1 MKLILVL
8 WIKERSLDKI
18 QGRTS
23 LKINGSD
30 TAAMNQKYT
39 RAVGVVTGVIL
50 IILFGT
56 PGYAKEPCRPIE
68 ERPIKIEAWVS
79 KKDMK
84 DYRMLRNKFE
94 AMGYTYAA
102 LWPYPG
108 RNPSRV
114 VAIGQ
119 CVPAYIAR
127 HALQQALIYYGEV
140 NSLVHQNFV
149 SGHWVGLGTSLF
161 AESSQQ
167 PINKQ
172 QLRDLLDPAL
182 DTYQFHELYQKLTE
196 QDTQVSAF
204 GQMLPNPKLMK

>member
-1 MKLILVL
+1 
-8 WIKERSLDKI
+8 
-18 QGRTS
+18 
-23 LKINGSD
+23 
-30 TAAMNQKYT
+30 MNQIVAT
-39 RAVGVVTGVIL
+39 AVGGVTAVIL
-50 IILFGT
+50 MVLFEA

-68 ERPIKIEAWVS
+68 EQPIKIEAWVS

-84 DYRMLRNKFE
+84 NHRVLRNKFE

-161 AESSQQ
+161 AENSQQ

-182 DTYQFHELYQKLTE
+182 DTIQFHELYQKLTE
-196 QDTQVSAF
+196 QERTGFRFRADASQSQTHEIT
-204 GQMLPNPKLMK
+204 G